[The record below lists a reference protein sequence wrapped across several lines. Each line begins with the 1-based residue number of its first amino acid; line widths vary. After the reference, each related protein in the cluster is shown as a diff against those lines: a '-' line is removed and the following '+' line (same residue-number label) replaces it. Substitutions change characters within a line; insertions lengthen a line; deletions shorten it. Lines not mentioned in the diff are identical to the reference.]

1 MIEGKVGKKGELYI
15 PKKVRELI
23 NLRPGDGILIEV
35 EENRLIIRK
44 KPSIVDILMEE
55 PVSKVS
61 VEELRVTRN
70 KLSRLLEI

>member
-23 NLRPGDGILIEV
+23 NLRPEDGILIEV

>member
-15 PKKVRELI
+15 PKKVREQI

-35 EENRLIIRK
+35 EGDKLIIRK
-44 KPSIVDILMEE
+44 KPSIVDILMEK

-61 VEELRVTRN
+61 VGGLRRVRN
-70 KLSRLLEI
+70 ELSRLLGI